1 MKKNIIIVV
10 LAVVAIVSFIS
21 TYQMSS
27 RASYWM
33 QRCDA
38 AEKVID
44 RWANDDEDYFL
55 DVIMEGDEYMEWFDL
70 GGNQ

>member
-1 MKKNIIIVV
+1 MKKNVIIVV
-10 LAVVAIVSFIS
+10 LSMLVIMLFASVKS
-21 TYQMSS
+21 MSS

-38 AEKVID
+38 AESVID
-44 RWANDDEDYFL
+44 RMADDNEDYFL
-55 DVIMEGDEYMEWFDL
+55 DVIMESDEYMEWFDL

>member
-1 MKKNIIIVV
+1 MKKNVIIVV
-10 LAVVAIVSFIS
+10 LSVLVIMLFASVRS
-21 TYQMSS
+21 MSS

-38 AEKVID
+38 AESVID

-55 DVIMEGDEYMEWFDL
+55 DVIMEGDEYMEWYDL

>member
-10 LAVVAIVSFIS
+10 LTVVAIVSFIS

-38 AEKVID
+38 AEEVINRVEAD
-44 RWANDDEDYFL
+44 MPDYVM
-55 DVIMEGDEYMEWFDL
+55 DVLCEGDEWIIWLEYNP
-70 GGNQ
+70 GI

>member
-10 LAVVAIVSFIS
+10 LTVVAIVSFIS

-38 AEKVID
+38 AEEVID
-44 RWANDDEDYFL
+44 RVEADMPDYVM
-55 DVIMEGDEYMEWFDL
+55 DVLCEGDEWNIWFEYNP
-70 GGNQ
+70 GI

>member
-10 LAVVAIVSFIS
+10 LAVMAIIS
-21 TYQMSS
+21 LISSYQMSS

-38 AEKVID
+38 AEAVID
-44 RWANDDEDYFL
+44 RVETDIPDYVM
-55 DVIMEGDEYMEWFDL
+55 DVLCEGDEWNIWLEYNP
-70 GGNQ
+70 GI

>member
-1 MKKNIIIVV
+1 MKKNIII
-10 LAVVAIVSFIS
+10 LALIITSIISLTSVSS
-21 TYQMSS
+21 MSS

-38 AEKVID
+38 AEAVID
-44 RWANDDEDYFL
+44 RMADDNEDYFL
-55 DVIMEGDEYMEWFDL
+55 DVIMEGDEYSEWFYL